1 LLTFIPVSFP
11 DFSGLEDCILPYVS
25 FFLNN
30 NVNGCRLL
38 LLTAD
43 DLENLKVL
51 KKGHQEIILEGV
63 DLLKQL
69 HYNFST
75 ETLQSQALRLGC
87 KSRSLFNQLKQDEE
101 VNAAAAA
108 AAAAEAQAAALTSGK
123 SSKKNQHL
131 QQQALIDA
139 KKSETKKIDRVSTS
153 TLIAVSEIVLSVK
166 QFISWIDRYP
176 FSSQDMYLPIRKVIL
191 CHSIELASTAQR
203 DQFVEAP
210 NKVIKAACLSLADLC
225 DRIVQ
230 DVNDSLAISPA
241 SLEVVAIKKA
251 ANEDLGVQ
259 VYSSFNNSGIHIVG
273 WIKRGS
279 PSDRCSRIEEGDE
292 IVQIRYQ
299 TVVGWLQSKL
309 VTAMKDCPTQV
320 LLTLKKRPRHHPAPG
335 RFEVM
340 KPQKLPVPRQRPHI
354 KTHSTRRTTASV
366 VAAANAAAA
375 ASAAHAASRATA
387 DPDSEDEGF
396 ETSYKQTQLKGPV
409 FPGYRKP
416 RHPVRRRAT
425 ISGTSPAAAAAPVA
439 IRIDDLVPNSVK
451 GATSAS
457 PIHPASSN
465 QHQHRDYAS
474 GCGSSVSLM
483 SRNPDAAGRSSSG
496 SCGAAA
502 ASAGRKEQVLARSAS
517 HDVSSCG
524 SAVTALATTLTAA
537 SGSHKKGLPFA
548 SGGEESFNNNSN
560 IRRKHEFPG
569 CSNNNDITTTGSS
582 NSLTENNKTIPA
594 ATNTTT
600 TTPSSGEITTASTPT
615 ATTTIVRSIPEVIVQ
630 HPSPEK
636 AVSDGYMSGSVPS
649 SSRSP
654 SSSSSSPSTSS
665 QV

>member
-1 LLTFIPVSFP
+1 M
-11 DFSGLEDCILPYVS
+11 
-25 FFLNN
+25 NN

-43 DLENLKVL
+43 DLVNLNVL

-101 VNAAAAA
+101 ETAAAV
-108 AAAAEAQAAALTSGK
+108 AEAQAAAAATANEKPAKGK
-123 SSKKNQHL
+123 AHH
-131 QQQALIDA
+131 QQQVLMDA
-139 KKSETKKIDRVSTS
+139 ARKELPKKVDRVSTA

-176 FSSQDMYLPIRKVIL
+176 FSSQDMYLPIRRTIL

-210 NKVIKAACLSLADLC
+210 NKVIRAACLSLADLC

-230 DVNDSLAISPA
+230 DVSDSLAISPA
-241 SLEVVAIKKA
+241 SLEVVAIKKL
-251 ANEDLGVQ
+251 ANEDLGIQ
-259 VYSSFNNSGIHIVG
+259 VVSSFNNSGIHIVG
-273 WIKRGS
+273 WIKQGS

-309 VTAMKDCPTQV
+309 VSAMKESPTQV

-340 KPQKLPVPRQRPHI
+340 KPQKLPVPRRPHT
-354 KTHSTRRTTASV
+354 KTHSTRRTTAT
-366 VAAANAAAA
+366 VAAAAVAAAA
-375 ASAAHAASRATA
+375 ASSAAAHAAARADA
-387 DPDSEDEGF
+387 DSEDEGF

-425 ISGTSPAAAAAPVA
+425 ISGATPAAGHVA

-457 PIHPASSN
+457 PIN
-465 QHQHRDYAS
+465 Q
-474 GCGSSVSLM
+474 
-483 SRNPDAAGRSSSG
+483 SG
-496 SCGAAA
+496 STSESQVNPAAA
-502 ASAGRKEQVLARSAS
+502 TGRNCHVREQQQSDQEPAGSR
-517 HDVSSCG
+517 
-524 SAVTALATTLTAA
+524 TL
-537 SGSHKKGLPFA
+537 
-548 SGGEESFNNNSN
+548 
-560 IRRKHEFPG
+560 
-569 CSNNNDITTTGSS
+569 
-582 NSLTENNKTIPA
+582 
-594 ATNTTT
+594 
-600 TTPSSGEITTASTPT
+600 
-615 ATTTIVRSIPEVIVQ
+615 PE
-630 HPSPEK
+630 
-636 AVSDGYMSGSVPS
+636 
-649 SSRSP
+649 
-654 SSSSSSPSTSS
+654 
-665 QV
+665 

>member
-1 LLTFIPVSFP
+1 MN
-11 DFSGLEDCILPYVS
+11 
-25 FFLNN
+25 LN
-30 NVNGCRLL
+30 
-38 LLTAD
+38 
-43 DLENLKVL
+43 VL

-101 VNAAAAA
+101 ERAAAV
-108 AAAAEAQAAALTSGK
+108 AEAQAAAAATAHEKPAKGK
-123 SSKKNQHL
+123 GQVM
-131 QQQALIDA
+131 DA
-139 KKSETKKIDRVSTS
+139 KKDLPRKVDRVSTA

-176 FSSQDMYLPIRKVIL
+176 FSSQDMYLPIRRTIL
-191 CHSIELASTAQR
+191 SHSIELASTAQR
-203 DQFVEAP
+203 DQFVDQP

-241 SLEVVAIKKA
+241 SLEVVAIKKL
-251 ANEDLGVQ
+251 ANEDLGLQ

-309 VTAMKDCPTQV
+309 VNAMKESPTQV

-335 RFEVM
+335 RFEVI
-340 KPQKLPVPRQRPHI
+340 KPQKLPVPRRPHA
-354 KTHSTRRTTASV
+354 KTHSTRRTTAT
-366 VAAANAAAA
+366 VAAAAVAAATASAAAA
-375 ASAAHAASRATA
+375 QAAARA

-425 ISGTSPAAAAAPVA
+425 ISGTTPAAGHVA

-457 PIHPASSN
+457 PINQVVNTGESKASHEVGTPVS
-465 QHQHRDYAS
+465 
-474 GCGSSVSLM
+474 GSSISL
-483 SRNPDAAGRSSSG
+483 SRNRQEMGQR
-496 SCGAAA
+496 C
-502 ASAGRKEQVLARSAS
+502 RNEQVLARSAS

-524 SAVTALATTLTAA
+524 SRTTATTGSQLKLHQQPGFRMADPC
-537 SGSHKKGLPFA
+537 SGR
-548 SGGEESFNNNSN
+548 ESFNNKKKDS
-560 IRRKHEFPG
+560 FPH
-569 CSNNNDITTTGSS
+569 SDKNITTTASI
-582 NSLTENNKTIPA
+582 NLMENKTTA
-594 ATNTTT
+594 AAAASTTT
-600 TTPSSGEITTASTPT
+600 TSAGTASPSPSG
-615 ATTTIVRSIPEVIVQ
+615 TTIPTVVVQ
-630 HPSPEK
+630 QPSPDK

-665 QV
+665 QVTCD

>member
-1 LLTFIPVSFP
+1 M
-11 DFSGLEDCILPYVS
+11 
-25 FFLNN
+25 
-30 NVNGCRLL
+30 
-38 LLTAD
+38 
-43 DLENLKVL
+43 
-51 KKGHQEIILEGV
+51 
-63 DLLKQL
+63 LKQL

-101 VNAAAAA
+101 EAAAAF
-108 AAAAEAQAAALTSGK
+108 AEAQAAAAAAMAHEKPSKGK
-123 SSKKNQHL
+123 AHQHQMMDQLPKK
-131 QQQALIDA
+131 A
-139 KKSETKKIDRVSTS
+139 DRVSTA

-166 QFISWIDRYP
+166 QFTSWIDRYP
-176 FSSQDMYLPIRKVIL
+176 FSSQDMYLPIRRTIL

-230 DVNDSLAISPA
+230 EINDSLAISPA
-241 SLEVVAIKKA
+241 SLEVVAIKKL
-251 ANEDLGVQ
+251 ANEDLGLQ

-273 WIKRGS
+273 WIKGGS

-309 VTAMKDCPTQV
+309 VSAMKESPTQV
-320 LLTLKKRPRHHPAPG
+320 LLTLKKRPRHIPAPG

-340 KPQKLPVPRQRPHI
+340 KPQKLPVPRRPHV
-354 KTHSTRRTTASV
+354 KTHSTRRTTATSTAAV
-366 VAAANAAAA
+366 ASAVAAVNT
-375 ASAAHAASRATA
+375 ASSTATA
-387 DPDSEDEGF
+387 ATVRVDADSEDEGF

-425 ISGTSPAAAAAPVA
+425 ISGTTPAAGPHVA

-457 PIHPASSN
+457 PINPSTS
-465 QHQHRDYAS
+465 AS
-474 GCGSSVSLM
+474 GSKVAHEAVSVM
-483 SRNPDAAGRSSSG
+483 SGSSG
-496 SCGAAA
+496 SLFRTRPEV
-502 ASAGRKEQVLARSAS
+502 GRCRNEQILARSAS

-524 SAVTALATTLTAA
+524 SSSMKTTTNGSQLMRLHQQQQQELRMAEHA
-537 SGSHKKGLPFA
+537 SGRESCNKKEKDAP
-548 SGGEESFNNNSN
+548 
-560 IRRKHEFPG
+560 FPG
-569 CSNNNDITTTGSS
+569 CNQDITEPTSCVI
-582 NSLTENNKTIPA
+582 LPENKTTDYPA
-594 ATNTTT
+594 SATVVAGAKT
-600 TTPSSGEITTASTPT
+600 SESPT
-615 ATTTIVRSIPEVIVQ
+615 SATTIPTVVVQ
-630 HPSPEK
+630 QASPDK

-665 QV
+665 QVTCY